1 MLINGDHCNL
11 FRVKASLIRQSI
23 NSYTFLI
30 YWQLVLFAYLAFFL
44 FKRLLFTY
52 RYCIYNLYYMYI
64 QYILS
69 AFLFIYHMGLKTGF
83 QSTSFFFSADAS
95 IYIAIFD
102 YFVMMFFFLLL
113 SVTYCCCY
121 ISNVIVHLHENFCIT
136 VYRKIFD
143 PVYFR
148 PPPFRPYCQWVN
160 LRLGEFK
167 VLILSLIQYNCV
179 WANSRWGE
187 IVCKCRGVKK
197 ETCVQYL
204 Y

>member
-1 MLINGDHCNL
+1 MKNISYEKLFQKITKQSMKGKTPEKKMLINGDHCNL
-11 FRVKASLIRQSI
+11 FRFKASLIRQSI

-102 YFVMMFFFLLL
+102 YFVMMFFFYFFQLLI
-113 SVTYCCCY
+113 VA
-121 ISNVIVHLHENFCIT
+121 VI
-136 VYRKIFD
+136 
-143 PVYFR
+143 
-148 PPPFRPYCQWVN
+148 
-160 LRLGEFK
+160 
-167 VLILSLIQYNCV
+167 
-179 WANSRWGE
+179 
-187 IVCKCRGVKK
+187 
-197 ETCVQYL
+197 
-204 Y
+204 